1 MGDGSAASAVLS
13 GLASVQRHLEFPLSR
28 DDPDVIGAAALKPGG
43 SKGQA
48 APAQLSFF
56 YTVGKLATGQD
67 GIAGIISWGLMVI
80 MRGGVRHRHACSSSD
95 AGAWF
100 RCSAGKT
107 RKNGREAEYASVR
120 PCGPTFSAGRTAR
133 CGRRASTNFTLR
145 DVAPCLKEAGAD
157 A

>member
-107 RKNGREAEYASVR
+107 RKNG
-120 PCGPTFSAGRTAR
+120 PTFSAGRTAR